1 MERSRGG
8 RALKAIHTLSH
19 ALGMQYAVKLH
30 RENTQGANCPPL
42 AWTCSVTVSCLWKS
56 SVLLF
61 HLHYPVRLSEFG
73 QSVSIGFL
81 FVCFNVGIHSC
92 LPQLGLWNFK
102 TFSPR
107 STAVLN
113 FYLVQNFDISK
124 IKRHL
129 KNLWHSAAKIVFVVG
144 QTECNTQRC
153 VPDFIVECF
162 NFIVFSQIA
171 YSTNTSDFSTE
182 LPFEKWVIM
191 PN

>member
-19 ALGMQYAVKLH
+19 AHGMQYAVKLH

-73 QSVSIGFL
+73 QSVSIVFL

-102 TFSPR
+102 IFSPR
-107 STAVLN
+107 STVVFN

-144 QTECNTQRC
+144 CIFNKSVLFQPPVLLYLSPILAQNCLLTNGRNARLKCPAAGRKHCNQ
-153 VPDFIVECF
+153 E
-162 NFIVFSQIA
+162 
-171 YSTNTSDFSTE
+171 
-182 LPFEKWVIM
+182 
-191 PN
+191 